1 MPLCTINAWADS
13 CVGSAIVTIKF
24 SGPPAS
30 TIAWLMTSTQ
40 RIEHSL
46 ADGWTLNTTA
56 FPAATIEIVLL
67 MIVAVGFVEGVIE
80 PITPN
85 GARSNSDKPRS
96 PVFASATST
105 SVPGVLLATRRFLM
119 ILSS

>member
-1 MPLCTINAWADS
+1 MTMRFA
-13 CVGSAIVTIKF
+13 
-24 SGPPAS
+24 GPPTS
-30 TIAWLMTSTQ
+30 TIARLMMSTQ

-56 FPAATIEIVLL
+56 LPAATIEIVLL

-80 PITPN
+80 PMTPN
-85 GARSNSDKPRS
+85 GARSNSDRPPS
-96 PVFASATST
+96 PVFTSACST
-105 SVPGVLLATRRFLM
+105 SVPGVLLATSRFLM